1 MAKAA
6 KEALK
11 RITAPE
17 FRAIVREE
25 IDYFRKEFNAK
36 FDGLTAR
43 VEATN
48 QRIDSLER
56 SVNQRID
63 ATNQLIEATNQRI
76 DLVKDQVS
84 ELRQLLLQVVEVRL
98 KPPAAKQETDKT

>member
-48 QRIDSLER
+48 QRID
-56 SVNQRID
+56 
-63 ATNQLIEATNQRI
+63 
-76 DLVKDQVS
+76 LVKDQVS